1 MARIIATLAVWLAAS
16 MHVHAD
22 EMADAALELCE
33 KVKACSLAQI
43 DQEDLTPEIEA
54 MMKPMLDGMC
64 ANMQSR
70 VASVNTSHPMYDVS
84 LSCMRSMSALTCDQ
98 LMNENQVVTP
108 ECEEYEA
115 EARKYG
121 DEAP

>member
-1 MARIIATLAVWLAAS
+1 MARILAVIAAVLTVS
-16 MHVHAD
+16 SHAVAD

-33 KVKACSLAQI
+33 TVKACSLAQI
-43 DQEDLTPEIEA
+43 DPQDLTPEIEA

-70 VASVNTSHPMYDVS
+70 VASVNTAHPMYDVS
-84 LSCMRSMSALTCDQ
+84 LSCMRSMSALSCDQ

-108 ECEEYEA
+108 QCEEYEA
-115 EARKYG
+115 VARKYG

>member
-1 MARIIATLAVWLAAS
+1 MRIKLFVAVLSAFAV
-16 MHVHAD
+16 MPVTAN

-33 KVKACSLAQI
+33 KVKACSMAEI

-54 MMKPMLDGMC
+54 MMKPILDGMC

-70 VASVNTSHPMYDVS
+70 LAVVDPSHPMYDVS
-84 LSCMRSMSALTCDQ
+84 LSCGRSMSALSCDQ
-98 LMNENQVVTP
+98 LMNANQVVTP

-115 EARKYG
+115 AARKYA
-121 DEAP
+121 DQAP